1 MSWLRV
7 DDKFAQHPKVL
18 ALTDREFRAHVATLC
33 YCAEYRTDGIVP
45 TSAFRQLGVTSRMAG
60 RFVEVGVWDEED
72 GVFCVHNFRK
82 FNPVD
87 PTSPDRKKRWK
98 ERQRNGAGTET
109 ERSEERSSRAG
120 TRARSRTRT
129 PSTATE
135 TSSVAAEIVPL
146 NPGNANSQQL
156 VAEFVDACHDTGIEA
171 PRRVI
176 GQIAQAT
183 HKLLNEGTT
192 PRRYPCRLPPHDPTR
207 HRPTHTPPQLRRRS
221 LNPQRPPTT
230 TANGG
235 MTPAQILEATRGKP

>member
-156 VAEFVDACHDTGIEA
+156 VAEFVDACRDTGIEA

-192 PRRYPCRLPPHDPTR
+192 PDAIRAGYRRMIQRGLVQPTLLPNFVAEASIPNGL
-207 HRPTHTPPQLRRRS
+207 RPA
-221 LNPQRPPTT
+221 
-230 TANGG
+230 ANGG